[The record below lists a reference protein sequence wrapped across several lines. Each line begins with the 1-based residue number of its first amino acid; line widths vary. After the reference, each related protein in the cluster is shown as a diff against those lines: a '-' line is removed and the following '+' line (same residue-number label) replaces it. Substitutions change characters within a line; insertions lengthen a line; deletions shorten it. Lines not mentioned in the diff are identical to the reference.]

1 MAISTAAFDD
11 ASNGGSKS
19 TFTPDRNPNVGVQYG
34 TNYEGIIRNQAIGG
48 EVYTVERF
56 GKRRAWSMTYS
67 FLNSTDQEKLQALID
82 YADGRKNFFYF
93 AEDSFANGV
102 DEVDGLTSGS
112 SHTNGTYTNVELT
125 GGSGSD
131 VKATVVISSNAVNS
145 VTITTVGS
153 GYADNEELS
162 IPTSV
167 IGGSGSPHCDVNGV
181 TAGANSVKV
190 RFDQD
195 SFAFEEVAQGATSIT
210 LNLIEQL

>member
-11 ASNGGSKS
+11 GNDGASKA
-19 TFTPDRNPNVGVQYG
+19 TYTPSINPNVGVMYG

-56 GKRRAWSMTYS
+56 GKRKAWSMTYS
-67 FLNSTDQEKLQALID
+67 FLNSTDQGKLQALID

-93 AEDSFANGV
+93 AEDDFA
-102 DEVDGLTSGS
+102 S
-112 SHTNGTYTNVELT
+112 S
-125 GGSGSD
+125 
-131 VKATVVISSNAVNS
+131 
-145 VTITTVGS
+145 
-153 GYADNEELS
+153 
-162 IPTSV
+162 
-167 IGGSGSPHCDVNGV
+167 
-181 TAGANSVKV
+181 GANSVKV